1 MSLIIKTMIPIYG
14 RLVLAGIYTVD
25 QSDTIKKQVPEQY
38 VEPVCE
44 WCVDYVATYSNN

>member
-1 MSLIIKTMIPIYG
+1 MALIIKTMIPIYG

-38 VEPVCE
+38 VEPVCD
-44 WCVDYVATYSNN
+44 WYVDYVATHSNS